1 MISHRIKAGL
11 CFLIVIIL
19 AALRVTYADYDYT
32 YYYYEV
38 YNQVRFSPV
47 YVPLFLLI
55 ISSEADIASNIF
67 AAVRSSGR
75 FNIVMLTWKRIVKDA
90 VIYSTVFFA
99 VMLVMSFTYG
109 EFADSAALLLAGL
122 VNQSIGW
129 IAIGTLYMMLSIAT
143 DIPVL
148 SFLLVFAAVL
158 STSYQVFENFWGSG
172 FNYVNMMKTMYWFI
186 EYDDVFIVIKRL
198 LMYAA
203 VSAAGVLISYT
214 FIRKKEYIKQ
224 DRRYE
229 NQYR

>member
-11 CFLIVIIL
+11 YFLIILIL
-19 AALRVTYADYDYT
+19 AALRVIYADYDYT

-47 YVPLFLLI
+47 YVPVFLLI
-55 ISSEADIASNIF
+55 ISSETDIACSIF
-67 AAVRSSGR
+67 AAVRTSGR
-75 FNIVMLTWKRIVKDA
+75 FNIVMLTWKRIVKTA
-90 VIYSTVFFA
+90 VTYSMVFFA
-99 VMLVMSFTYG
+99 IMLLMSFTYG
-109 EFADSAALLLAGL
+109 EFADYAALLLAGL
-122 VNQSIGW
+122 VNQSICW
-129 IAIGTLYMMLSIAT
+129 LAIGTLYMMLSIAT

-158 STSYQVFENFWGSG
+158 STSHQVFRGFWGSI
-172 FNYVNMMKTMYWFI
+172 FEDVNMMETMYRFI

-198 LMYAA
+198 LIYAA
-203 VSAAGVLISYT
+203 VSAAGVLTSYI

-224 DRRYE
+224 GRRYE